1 MDLVQAI
8 IVQAAMVFGQTP
20 AEILSRSRKQP
31 IAEARQAAMW
41 AVRQR
46 YPSIPLATIGA
57 AIGNR
62 HYTTVMHALAAAEE
76 RACQDAAYR
85 ARLENLLARIAAPA
99 LLVTEPQGVP
109 HYGAL
114 WWCLPETHV
123 SQP

>member
-8 IVQAAMVFGQTP
+8 IAQTAIVFGHTP

-41 AVRQR
+41 AIRQR

-62 HYTTVMHALAAAEE
+62 HYTTVMHALTAAEE
-76 RACQDAAYR
+76 RARTNAEYR
-85 ARLENLLARIAAPA
+85 ARLESLLERIAAPS
-99 LLVTEPQGVP
+99 LLRQEQ
-109 HYGAL
+109 HSA
-114 WWCLPETHV
+114 
-123 SQP
+123 SQSGSVWRYRVGTP